1 MGGEC
6 SHRGPLALVLA
17 ALLIVTPAIAL
28 GADQNEKPAVSPDK
42 FNGAY
47 LKKLTLD
54 FKNTVSAPIHWQSGD
69 LIALGLFAGAT
80 AILYA
85 KDQALTDWIRKLQ
98 TPVIPDAFVA
108 KIGNGFF
115 LTGFSVALYL
125 TGEAFRS
132 PSMRKTALVG
142 FESFVTASALVLTIK
157 TVIGR
162 ARPAAQE
169 GTHSFHP
176 FAFKNIYA
184 SFPSGDAAGAFALA
198 TFIAKESRS
207 IVGDI
212 LAYGVAGLVALN
224 RVHDGKHW
232 PSDMFAGAAIGYFV
246 GDKLFAINSG
256 QAKPPV
262 KLTVAPSFRYPGVSI
277 IIAF

>member
-1 MGGEC
+1 MGGEG

-28 GADQNEKPAVSPDK
+28 RADQDKKPAVSPDK

-47 LKKLTLD
+47 LMKLTLD
-54 FKNTVSAPIHWQSGD
+54 LRDTVSAPIHWQSGD
-69 LIALGLFAGAT
+69 LIALGIFAGAT

-85 KDQALTDWIRKLQ
+85 KDQALTDWIRKLT
-98 TPVIPDAFVA
+98 TPAIPDAFIA
-108 KIGNGFF
+108 KVGNGIY
-115 LTGFSVALYL
+115 LTGFSAALYL

-132 PSMRKTALVG
+132 PSIRRTALVG
-142 FESFVTASALVLTIK
+142 FESFVTASALVLTLKVI
-157 TVIGR
+157 IGR
-162 ARPAAQE
+162 ARPAARE
-169 GTHSFHP
+169 GTDRFHP
-176 FAFKNIYA
+176 FAFRNVYA

-198 TFIAKESRS
+198 TFIAKQSRS
-207 IVGDI
+207 ILGDI

-246 GDKLFAINSG
+246 GDKLFAINHG
-256 QAKPPV
+256 QAQPSV
-262 KLTVAPSFRYPGVSI
+262 KLAVAPSFRYPGVSVI
-277 IIAF
+277 LTF